1 MAMTQAANLV
11 EKAIGHGDNATITT
25 DVSSYDNEHGV
36 ETGEMIQ
43 ATTWQGKNQVKVG
56 KRERQLWSTNLIPCI
71 ADHCGQW
78 KCRSHG

>member
-1 MAMTQAANLV
+1 MTQAANLA
-11 EKAIGHGDNATITT
+11 EKILGQGDNATITT

-56 KRERQLWSTNLIPCI
+56 KREKELPV
-71 ADHCGQW
+71 
-78 KCRSHG
+78 